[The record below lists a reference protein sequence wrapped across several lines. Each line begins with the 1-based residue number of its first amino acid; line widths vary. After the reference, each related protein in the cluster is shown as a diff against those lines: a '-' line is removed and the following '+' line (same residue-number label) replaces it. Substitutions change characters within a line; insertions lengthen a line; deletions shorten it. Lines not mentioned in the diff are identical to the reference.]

1 MCKISEHLHRRC
13 LLITEG
19 KDSNFSAEK
28 PDSSLTKRSKL
39 ALVKSEKVETL
50 VARSCQTLLRPHGP
64 RQVPLSMEIS
74 RQENWNVLSFPSPGD
89 LPDVGIEPRSPAFPI
104 DSLPSE
110 SPINNT
116 HQHQYTIQN
125 KFLQSNHEKVS
136 DKLRKI
142 N

>member
-1 MCKISEHLHRRC
+1 
-13 LLITEG
+13 
-19 KDSNFSAEK
+19 
-28 PDSSLTKRSKL
+28 
-39 ALVKSEKVETL
+39 VKSEKVETL
-50 VARSCQTLLRPHGP
+50 VAQSCQTLLRTHGP

-89 LPDVGIEPRSPAFPI
+89 LPDVGIEPRFLI

-116 HQHQYTIQN
+116 YQHQYTIQD